1 VIIEYIN
8 EALKK
13 AKYEIINDEDPYY
26 GEIPEIKGVWAT
38 GKTLEE
44 CRQQLRE
51 TLDEWLILS
60 FKKNLPIPD
69 INGIDL
75 NLKLSAKIATDL
87 SQGFYFKNEEVR
99 SHRSFFLG

>member
-1 VIIEYIN
+1 MIIEYID

-13 AKYEIINDEDPYY
+13 AKYEIINDEEPYY

-38 GKTLEE
+38 GKSLEE

-75 NLKLSAKIATDL
+75 NLKLSA
-87 SQGFYFKNEEVR
+87 
-99 SHRSFFLG
+99 

>member
-1 VIIEYIN
+1 MEIRVYSFTEEKVIIEYID

-13 AKYEIINDEDPYY
+13 AKYEIINDEEPYY

-38 GKTLEE
+38 GKSLEE

-75 NLKLSAKIATDL
+75 NLKLSA
-87 SQGFYFKNEEVR
+87 
-99 SHRSFFLG
+99 

>member
-1 VIIEYIN
+1 MIIEYIN

-13 AKYEIINDEDPYY
+13 AKYEIINDEEPYY

-38 GKTLEE
+38 GKSLEE

-69 INGIDL
+69 IRGWQIFPGNSGR
-75 NLKLSAKIATDL
+75 KLIERRIYLPRIFSPNYSSI
-87 SQGFYFKNEEVR
+87 YR
-99 SHRSFFLG
+99 